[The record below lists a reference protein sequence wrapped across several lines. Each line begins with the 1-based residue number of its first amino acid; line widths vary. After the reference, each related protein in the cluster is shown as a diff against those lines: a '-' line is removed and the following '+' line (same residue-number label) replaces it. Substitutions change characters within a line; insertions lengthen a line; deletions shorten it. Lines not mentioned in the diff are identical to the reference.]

1 MANTR
6 QNMILLKGGLG
17 NQLFQYSFFN
27 LLKRNNLPI
36 DGFFPYYQKD
46 SYGRT
51 IEINKFID
59 DLRIYKEIPIGSKS
73 FASENFELI
82 KNALLSE
89 SGSLIVRGYF
99 QNYDYVK
106 SSGIENI
113 IKTPA
118 VTQEC
123 TALHLRRS
131 DYGHHGLLPIKYYV
145 EALAQLDHPNFVIFT
160 DEPNFALYYF
170 KKVPGL
176 VNIFPSNAS
185 NAHSDFLHLCSHDSI
200 IMANSS
206 YSWFAAYLAHAQR
219 GSTIIAPSEWSLN
232 GPGPGYSAEWRVIDT
247 NLIVP

>member
-1 MANTR
+1 MSNAR

-17 NQLFQYSFFN
+17 NQLFQYSFFH
-27 LLKRNNLPI
+27 LLKRNNVPI
-36 DGFFPYYQKD
+36 DGFFPHYQLD

-51 IEINKFID
+51 LEIDKFVKN
-59 DLRIYKEIPIGSKS
+59 LKVYNEIPTGSKT
-73 FASENFELI
+73 FASENYDAI

-89 SGSLIVRGYF
+89 TGSLIIKGYF

-106 SSGIENI
+106 SSSIENI
-113 IKTPA
+113 IKIPI
-118 VTQEC
+118 VSQRC

-131 DYGHHGLLPIKYYV
+131 DYGHHGLLPIKYYY
-145 EALAQLDHPNFVIFT
+145 EALEQLGNPNFVVFT

-170 KKVPGL
+170 KKVAGL

-185 NAHSDFLHLCSHDSI
+185 NATRDFLHLCSYDSI
-200 IMANSS
+200 IIANSS

-219 GSTIIAPSEWSLN
+219 GSTIIAPDKWSLS
-232 GPGPGYSAEWRVIDT
+232 GPGPGYSGEWRVIDA